1 MNTEVPFQQI
11 ASVIDRAIEG
21 GSSFAIAILPGEES
35 PYIFGLQ
42 PEDAEAS
49 SEPGEATFEVTPWL
63 GRFADRTIFSAMGI
77 LRADTLE
84 ASSEMPRRSTTY
96 ADYIRSVKDAVERCR
111 ERSGKIVI
119 SRTICGSRNEFAD
132 SIGMIAMRYF
142 KLNPAT
148 FRYIFYTP
156 GTGGWLAAT
165 PETLVD
171 YDYGSRT
178 LSTMAFAGTRKVAEN
193 NPWDLKNQIENQFV
207 VDYIERS
214 LLALGLT
221 PVIGDPENVSFGEI
235 EHLCR
240 RVRCKAPASML
251 AATIDALNPTPA
263 VCGTPRDRAIA
274 DIADLE
280 NHTRGCY
287 GGVVALSTPTG
298 YHAFVNLRC
307 MRFDARDYCIYGGG
321 GITSGSIA
329 ECEYKETE
337 AKTKVLQMLTQSKF
351 VGVDNIVC

>member
-1 MNTEVPFQQI
+1 MKSEVPFRQI
-11 ASVIDRAIEG
+11 ASFIDHAIEG
-21 GSSFAIAILPGEES
+21 GSSFAIALLPGENS
-35 PYIFGLQ
+35 PYVFGLL
-42 PEDAEAS
+42 PEESGDS
-49 SEPGEATFEVTPWL
+49 SEVGEATFEVTPWL
-63 GRFADRTIFSAMGI
+63 GRFADRTIFSATGI
-77 LRADTLE
+77 LRADTLD

-96 ADYIRSVKDAVERCR
+96 ADYIRSVKYAVERCR

-119 SRTICGSRNEFAD
+119 SRTICGSRNESDD

-156 GTGGWLAAT
+156 EAGGWLAAT

-171 YDYGSRT
+171 YDYSSRM

-193 NPWDLKNQIENQFV
+193 NPWDLKNRIENQFV
-207 VDYIERS
+207 VDYIERT
-214 LLALGLT
+214 LQALGLS
-221 PVIGDPENVSFGEI
+221 PVVGNAENVSFGEI

-240 RVRCKAPASML
+240 RVRCNAPASML

-274 DIADLE
+274 DIAELE

-307 MRFDARDYCIYGGG
+307 MRFDAHDYCIYGGG

-337 AKTKVLQMLTQSKF
+337 AKTKVLQMLNSSKF